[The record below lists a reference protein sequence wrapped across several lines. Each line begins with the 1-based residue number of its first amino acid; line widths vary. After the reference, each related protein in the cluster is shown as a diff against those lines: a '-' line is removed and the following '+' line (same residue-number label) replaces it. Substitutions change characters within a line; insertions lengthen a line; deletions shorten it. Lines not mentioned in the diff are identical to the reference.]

1 MDQEMNSETL
11 EKLRELKLYGMY
23 NSFKASLDNYNR
35 DYMTIDKFVNQMVN
49 SEWDDRYNRSVDRM
63 IKLAGFRYAAS
74 IEELDYSHE
83 RGFDRNMIERLA
95 SLTFIDEKKDILI
108 TGCAGTGKTY
118 IATALGY
125 CACLKGLKVVYEGTS
140 KILGQL
146 KLSQANGN
154 IMKVMKKYER
164 ADLLIMDDFLLNKM
178 DNIERKLLAEVIDSR
193 HKTRS
198 TIFASQ
204 IPVSSWHSQIGE
216 ATVADAIMDRI
227 GHKSIRID
235 LIGDSMRKK
244 Y

>member
-1 MDQEMNSETL
+1 MNIETL

-23 NSFKASLDNYNR
+23 NSFKGSLENYNR
-35 DYMTIDKFVNQMVN
+35 DSMTIDKFVNMMVN
-49 SEWDDRYNRSVDRM
+49 SEWDDRYNRGVDRL
-63 IKLAGFRYAAS
+63 IKGAGFRYSAS

-83 RGFDRNMIERLA
+83 RGFDRNLMERLA
-95 SLTFIDEKKDILI
+95 SLSFIDEKKDILV

-118 IATALGY
+118 IATALGF
-125 CACLKGLKVVYEGTS
+125 CACLKGMKVVYDGTS

-178 DNIERKLLAEVIDSR
+178 DNIERKLLVELIDSR
-193 HKTRS
+193 HETKS
-198 TIFASQ
+198 TILASQ
-204 IPVSSWHSQIGE
+204 IPVSSWHAQIGE
-216 ATVADAIMDRI
+216 PTVADAIMDRI
-227 GHKSIRID
+227 VHKSIRID